1 MKYYSEITKK
11 IYDSEKDL
19 KKAEFEIQKQ
29 NEEKEKLRSQRA
41 ERAKEVEAAY
51 KKANELLDA
60 FVNDYGSFHMTFA
73 DTDKSPFHNLF
84 NMFF

>member
-1 MKYYSEITKK
+1 MKFYSEITKK

-60 FVNDYGSFHMTFA
+60 FVNDYGSFHMTLA
-73 DTDKSPFHNLF
+73 DTEKSPFHSLF
-84 NMFF
+84 DMFF